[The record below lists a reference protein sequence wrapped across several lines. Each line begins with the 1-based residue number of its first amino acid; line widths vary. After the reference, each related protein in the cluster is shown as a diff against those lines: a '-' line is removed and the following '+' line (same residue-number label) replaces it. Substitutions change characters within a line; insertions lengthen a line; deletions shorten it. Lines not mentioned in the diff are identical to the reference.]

1 MTGPSR
7 SKDRWVPRLTE
18 DGEPGNPAV
27 DLRRSSSANSEG
39 IQQDTR
45 KQLPGLDVGGLIEV
59 RFSPRKT
66 RGKLVSVGGNWCECV
81 FSQKD
86 ALTPLIYAGELPF
99 ALPAGAV
106 AQLGTR

>member
-1 MTGPSR
+1 MS
-7 SKDRWVPRLTE
+7 
-18 DGEPGNPAV
+18 
-27 DLRRSSSANSEG
+27 
-39 IQQDTR
+39 
-45 KQLPGLDVGGLIEV
+45 V

-81 FSQKD
+81 FS
-86 ALTPLIYAGELPF
+86 LTPLIYAGELPF